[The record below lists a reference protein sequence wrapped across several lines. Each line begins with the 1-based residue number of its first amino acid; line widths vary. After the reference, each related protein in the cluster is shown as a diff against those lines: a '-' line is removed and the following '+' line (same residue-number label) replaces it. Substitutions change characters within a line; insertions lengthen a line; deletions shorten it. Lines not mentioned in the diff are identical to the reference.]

1 MKQLPNNF
9 YLYPESATTTATIKD
24 CKELLLNTDGWVFAC
39 GECYDIVVKKLGA
52 GVNKIS
58 LKIKKL

>member
-9 YLYPESATTTATIKD
+9 YLYPESATTTATTKD

-39 GECYDIVVKKLGA
+39 GKMFIHPKVK
-52 GVNKIS
+52 NK
-58 LKIKKL
+58 